1 MASFYDSRSN
11 DFNTALG
18 DYLRNQNTIAQSQL
32 EGAKQLAAGKEQIQT
47 AQTGI
52 KAGGMEAA
60 IKDKLQEHLNKFAD
74 EMGLDFS
81 VQGLGKPLL
90 QKSSQLLKAKAT
102 KMRES
107 GKARDDSRDGTEMED
122 MGEQPNPVET
132 DLPTVRE
139 TSFMDA
145 KPRDVTG
152 QAKPAPEPEADAP
165 VRGSAPEPTPDT
177 VEPQAPASEDAEAP
191 QVEAPEPPP
200 RPALRGAE
208 VERDPTT
215 QAAIDRGEP
224 VEVDAFS
231 PTSAPVVRQPERIPE
246 PTDEDVEVPE
256 QPGLAGPGEVEAP
269 VRPPVGSDLPPAPET
284 ISEGTSY
291 IDESASTANPFS
303 VFYRGDI
310 TDPALAPGRFLQT
323 DAPVLRGPPRLTQEL
338 PDVDFQFKAPIDP
351 AQLRARGPFTKKGID
366 RANAETSD
374 TGGDA
379 LQPMRDEILQRRAA
393 ANARQQ
399 AESGERGANEG
410 ADDLAAENQT
420 GRNLGNI
427 ADEQPPYL
435 RAGVPAEPPT
445 AQPPGPEDL
454 PTGGEMTDALQ
465 DTVNQNVDRVS
476 SQVNDL
482 SSQVESQ
489 VNDARQAVQGS
500 IDDLTDQ
507 ASKMASDL
515 GEKATSMLGDIT
527 GSDVLG
533 GLGSLL
539 GIGADLLGPI
549 LGGVGLFEA
558 AKGIA
563 EDQNDAAT
571 DPYAKV
577 RALINQGQAKM
588 DGLEANIASDQFAEK
603 IGANAPKFGSLAA
616 PVFSTEGMGGGSMH
630 F

>member
-32 EGAKQLAAGKEQIQT
+32 EGAKQLAAGKEQIET
-47 AQTGI
+47 AQTGV

-74 EMGLDFS
+74 EMGLDLS

-90 QKSSQLLKAKAT
+90 TKSSQLLKAKAT

-107 GKARDDSRDGTEMED
+107 GKAREARPRDDSRDGTEMED
-122 MGEQPNPVET
+122 MGEQPPPTET

-145 KPRDVTG
+145 EPRDVTG
-152 QAKPAPEPEADAP
+152 QARPAPEPETEAP
-165 VRGSAPEPTPDT
+165 DVRGSAPEPTPDT
-177 VEPQAPASEDAEAP
+177 VEPEAP
-191 QVEAPEPPP
+191 QVEAPEPTVPE
-200 RPALRGAE
+200 RPALRGGE
-208 VERDPTT
+208 FEKDPVT

-224 VEVDAFS
+224 IEVDAFS
-231 PTSAPVVRQPERIPE
+231 PTSAPIVRQQPQIPE
-246 PTDEDVEVPE
+246 PSEEDVEVPE
-256 QPGLAGPGEVEAP
+256 QPGLAGPGEVPAVEPASGIGLPDAP
-269 VRPPVGSDLPPAPET
+269 PS
-284 ISEGTSY
+284 ISEGLSY
-291 IDESASTANPFS
+291 VDESASTANPFS
-303 VFYRGDI
+303 VFYRGD
-310 TDPALAPGRFLQT
+310 DPSAPGRLFQG
-323 DAPVLRGPPRLTQEL
+323 DGPSVLRGPPQAREL
-338 PDVDFQFKAPIDP
+338 PDVDFQFRAPIDP

-366 RANAETSD
+366 RANAEASD

-379 LQPMRDEILQRRAA
+379 LQPMRNEIMQRRAA
-393 ANARQQ
+393 ANASEQ
-399 AESGERGANEG
+399 AQSGERGANAG
-410 ADDLAAENQT
+410 ADDLAAENQS
-420 GRNLGNI
+420 GGNLSNLQL
-427 ADEQPPYL
+427 EEPPYL

-445 AQPPGPEDL
+445 AQPPGPDDL
-454 PTGGEMTDALQ
+454 PKGGEMSDALQ
-465 DTVNQNVDRVS
+465 DTVNQNVDTVS

-489 VNDARQAVQGS
+489 VNDARTAVQGS

-507 ASKMASDL
+507 AGKMASDL

-527 GSDVLG
+527 GSDLLG
-533 GLGSLL
+533 GLGSIL
-539 GIGADLLGPI
+539 GLGADLLGPI
-549 LGGVGLFEA
+549 MGGVGLFEA

-563 EDQNDAAT
+563 EEQNDAAT

-577 RALINQGQAKM
+577 RTLIAQGQAKM

-616 PVFSTEGMGGGSMH
+616 PVFSTQGVGGGSMH

>member
-47 AQTGI
+47 AQTGV
-52 KAGGMEAA
+52 KAQGLESA
-60 IKDKLQEHLNKFAD
+60 IQDKLQEHLNKFAD
-74 EMGLDFS
+74 EMGLDLS

-90 QKSSQLLKAKAT
+90 TKSSELLKAKAT

-107 GKARDDSRDGTEMED
+107 GKARARPRDDSRDGTEMED
-122 MGEQPNPVET
+122 MGEQPPPTET

-145 KPRDVTG
+145 EPRDVTG
-152 QAKPAPEPEADAP
+152 QARPAPQPEADAP

-177 VEPQAPASEDAEAP
+177 VEPQAPEPEAP
-191 QVEAPEPPP
+191 QVEAPEPVAPE

-208 VERDPTT
+208 FEKDPVT

-224 VEVDAFS
+224 IEVDAFS
-231 PTSAPVVRQPERIPE
+231 PTSAPVVRQEPKIPE
-246 PTDEDVEVPE
+246 PSEEDVEVPE

-269 VRPPVGSDLPPAPET
+269 VEPAFGSGLPPAPSS

-303 VFYRGDI
+303 PFYRGD
-310 TDPALAPGRFLQT
+310 DPDAPGAIFRG
-323 DAPVLRGPPRLTQEL
+323 DGPSVLRGPPQAREL
-338 PDVDFQFKAPIDP
+338 PDVDFQFRAPIDP
-351 AQLRARGPFTKKGID
+351 AQLRARQPFTKSSID
-366 RANAETSD
+366 RANAESSD
-374 TGGDA
+374 VGGDA
-379 LQPMRDEILQRRAA
+379 LQPMRDEIMQRRAA
-393 ANARQQ
+393 INAREQ
-399 AESGERGANEG
+399 AQSGERGANEG
-410 ADDLAAENQT
+410 ADDLAAENQSGRAVGDLT
-420 GRNLGNI
+420 G
-427 ADEQPPYL
+427 EQPPYL
-435 RAGVPAEPPT
+435 RPSVPAEPPT
-445 AQPPGPEDL
+445 AQPPGPDEL
-454 PTGGEMTDALQ
+454 PRGGEMSDALQ

-539 GIGADLLGPI
+539 GVGADLLGPI

-563 EDQNDAAT
+563 EDQNDAAM

>member
-32 EGAKQLAAGKEQIQT
+32 EGAKQLAAGKEQIET
-47 AQTGI
+47 AQTGV
-52 KAGGMEAA
+52 KAQGLESA
-60 IKDKLQEHLNKFAD
+60 IQDKLQEHLNKFAD
-74 EMGLDFS
+74 EMGLDLS
-81 VQGLGKPLL
+81 VQGLGKPILE
-90 QKSSQLLKAKAT
+90 KTSQLLKAKST

-107 GKARDDSRDGTEMED
+107 GKGREARPRDDSRDGTEMED
-122 MGEQPNPVET
+122 MGEQPPPTET

-145 KPRDVTG
+145 EPRDVTG
-152 QAKPAPEPEADAP
+152 QARPAPEPEAQAP
-165 VRGSAPEPTPDT
+165 DIRGSAPEPTPDT
-177 VEPQAPASEDAEAP
+177 VEPEAP
-191 QVEAPEPPP
+191 QVEAPEPVAPE

-208 VERDPTT
+208 FEKDPVT

-224 VEVDAFS
+224 IEVDAFS
-231 PTSAPVVRQPERIPE
+231 PTSAPVVRQPEPIPE
-246 PTDEDVEVPE
+246 PSEEPSEVPE
-256 QPGLAGPGEVEAP
+256 QPGLAGPGEAVEPASGIGLPEAP
-269 VRPPVGSDLPPAPET
+269 PS
-284 ISEGTSY
+284 ISEGLSY
-291 IDESASTANPFS
+291 VDESASTANPFS
-303 VFYRGDI
+303 VFYRGD
-310 TDPALAPGRFLQT
+310 DASAPGRLFQG
-323 DAPVLRGPPRLTQEL
+323 DGPSVLRGPPQAREL
-338 PDVDFQFKAPIDP
+338 PDVDFQFRAPIDP
-351 AQLRARGPFTKKGID
+351 AQLRARGPFTKRGID
-366 RANAETSD
+366 RANAEASD

-379 LQPMRDEILQRRAA
+379 LQPMRDEIMQRRAA
-393 ANARQQ
+393 ATARQQ
-399 AESGERGANEG
+399 AESGERGGDAA
-410 ADDLAAENQT
+410 ADDVAAENQT
-420 GRNLGNI
+420 GRGVGNL
-427 ADEQPPYL
+427 ADEQPPFL

-445 AQPPGPEDL
+445 AQPPGPDEL
-454 PTGGEMTDALQ
+454 PRGGEMSDALQ

-482 SSQVESQ
+482 SSQVENQ
-489 VNDARQAVQGS
+489 VNEARSAVQGS

-507 ASKMASDL
+507 AGKMASDL

-527 GSDVLG
+527 GSDLLG
-533 GLGSLL
+533 GLGGLL
-539 GIGADLLGPI
+539 GLGADLLGPI
-549 LGGVGLFEA
+549 MGGVGLFEA

-616 PVFSTEGMGGGSMH
+616 PVFSTQGVGGGSMH